1 MNLPVQVIE
10 AIQKRKCLLVVG
22 RRATLEAVKGQGG
35 VFPGEK
41 RLAQLMTGRKVS
53 LQEAMAEVEA
63 KSGKEGLLENLREQ
77 LSAEGTEP
85 GAFHQK
91 VVQHFDLVFSTCWDP
106 LLAQAA
112 TAAKRPVKVL
122 QRGEALPQP
131 DPEQFTLYNLWGDF
145 ENKAH
150 FAATPQ
156 HRREVLLPEGT
167 RHYLRRLLRGHVL
180 LFVGFRP
187 DEQEFQDL
195 FDELVEGFG
204 GELPRTHWAVCQ
216 GRITDLQWQKWVW
229 RGMLLFTADPE
240 ELMEAVEQVDA

>member
-1 MNLPVQVIE
+1 M
-10 AIQKRKCLLVVG
+10 
-22 RRATLEAVKGQGG
+22 
-35 VFPGEK
+35 
-41 RLAQLMTGRKVS
+41 
-53 LQEAMAEVEA
+53 
-63 KSGKEGLLENLREQ
+63 
-77 LSAEGTEP
+77 
-85 GAFHQK
+85 
-91 VVQHFDLVFSTCWDP
+91 
-106 LLAQAA
+106 
-112 TAAKRPVKVL
+112 
-122 QRGEALPQP
+122 
-131 DPEQFTLYNLWGDF
+131 
-145 ENKAH
+145 
-150 FAATPQ
+150 
-156 HRREVLLPEGT
+156 LLPEGT